1 MPTPL
6 RLSDEEKNLLLAL
19 AQPIDQQQRPQFLQE
34 VAQEL
39 EAQRQA
45 GAVGVGSVHRTARV
59 VQRRYFTP
67 PESTVAGTPVHR
79 AVRA

>member
-19 AQPIDQQQRPQFLQE
+19 AQPIDQRLRPQFLAAVE
-34 VAQEL
+34 AEL
-39 EAQRQA
+39 EASGQGGGA
-45 GAVGVGSVHRTARV
+45 GALWRVAARV
-59 VQRRYFTP
+59 QRAFWTP